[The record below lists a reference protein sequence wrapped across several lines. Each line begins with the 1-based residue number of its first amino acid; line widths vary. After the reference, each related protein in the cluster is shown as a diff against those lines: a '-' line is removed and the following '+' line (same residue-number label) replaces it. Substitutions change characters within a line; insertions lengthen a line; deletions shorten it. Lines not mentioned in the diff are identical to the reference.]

1 MHPVGPR
8 SQGVYWLRRT
18 FAAAL
23 AVVVVVGVVWWVVGR
38 GSGKGSADPAADT
51 VTTTSPQLTGVLAT
65 DTTTKDP
72 AATSDSTAASSA
84 DAGPTGSTT
93 ADASTAASTTS
104 PAAAST
110 TGPAGT
116 TVTSTVTSTAA
127 QTVTGTKTTAGT
139 TTTAPTAPSATK
151 GATAAATTTSAPPKT
166 TATTTAA
173 PKTTAPPPP
182 SYNAQGQLICA
193 DRSIRVEAIT
203 QGGPTFP
210 AGSQPRLGMAVTN
223 TGTATC
229 VRDLSGPLQVYT
241 VYTASGQR
249 VWSTADCFPGT
260 GQDVRSLGP
269 GKSATFII
277 VWAGTNS
284 SPGCTAKRSPV
295 PAGKYT
301 VVAQLGKLTSAPT
314 PFTMR

>member
-8 SQGVYWLRRT
+8 SPGVYWIRRV

-38 GSGKGSADPAADT
+38 GSGGGSVDPAAAT
-51 VTTTSPQLTGVLAT
+51 VTTTTPRLTGVLAT

-84 DAGPTGSTT
+84 DAGTAGSTT
-93 ADASTAASTTS
+93 TDAQTTTQAATS
-104 PAAAST
+104 S

-116 TVTSTVTSTAA
+116 TGTSTVTSATAST
-127 QTVTGTKTTAGT
+127 TVKATAHTDTTTPASTASTT
-139 TTTAPTAPSATK
+139 TTTAAT
-151 GATAAATTTSAPPKT
+151 APPKT
-166 TATTTAA
+166 TASATKTA
-173 PKTTAPPPP
+173 PPPRTTAPPPP
-182 SYNAQGQLICA
+182 SYDAQGRLICA
-193 DRSIRVEAIT
+193 DSSIKVAAIT

-210 AGSQPRLGMAVTN
+210 VGSQPRLGMTVTN

-241 VYTASGQR
+241 VYTASGRR

-260 GQDVRSLGP
+260 GQDIRSLGP

-284 SPGCTAKRSPV
+284 SPGCTAKRNPV

-301 VVAQLGKLTSAPT
+301 VVAQLGKLASAPT

>member
-38 GSGKGSADPAADT
+38 GSGKGSADPAADI

-65 DTTTKDP
+65 DTTTKGP

-93 ADASTAASTTS
+93 ADASTAASTT
-104 PAAAST
+104 PPTAAST

-116 TVTSTVTSTAA
+116 TGTSAVTSTAA

-139 TTTAPTAPSATK
+139 TTPPTAPSATK

-182 SYNAQGQLICA
+182 SYDALGQLICA

-210 AGSQPRLGMAVTN
+210 AGSQPRLGMTVTN

-269 GKSATFII
+269 GKSTTFII